1 MENQKKNTSLYVII
15 AVLCTLV
22 FVLGGYIIYD
32 KIIDKDTSKDSAQTT
47 TTTTTNTNK
56 NDNTSIDN
64 NSTNKT
70 FVIDNE
76 LIESA
81 IKTSLIQ
88 NIGKDEKQGIWGY
101 DNSIWAEGHKTLRT
115 ELKDD
120 KIYAYVLAEIG
131 TYTKKNGTY
140 ENTSGMAGPIVII
153 FTKNYEFISYE
164 MPTDGEGWTES
175 LKSIFPS
182 DLVDQSTSVDYRV
195 DFYQNQINAY
205 LN

>member
-1 MENQKKNTSLYVII
+1 MDNQKKNTSLYVII
-15 AVLCTLV
+15 AILCTLV

-32 KIIDKDTSKDSAQTT
+32 KINDKNTSNDSTQTATT
-47 TTTTTNTNK
+47 TTKTNK

-70 FVIDNE
+70 FVIDNK

-88 NIGKDEKQGIWGY
+88 NIGKDDKQGIWGY

-120 KIYAYVLAEIG
+120 KIYAYVLAQIG

-164 MPTDGEGWTES
+164 MPSDGEGWTES
-175 LKSIFPS
+175 LKRIFPS

>member
-1 MENQKKNTSLYVII
+1 MQNKSNN
-15 AVLCTLV
+15 VLVFMLLVLV

-32 KIIDKDTSKDSAQTT
+32 KINDKNTSNDSTQTATT
-47 TTTTTNTNK
+47 TTKTNK

-70 FVIDNE
+70 FVIDNK

-81 IKTSLIQ
+81 IKTSLIK

-120 KIYAYVLAEIG
+120 KIYAYVLAQIG

-164 MPTDGEGWTES
+164 MPSDGEGWTES
-175 LKSIFPS
+175 LKRIFPS